1 MDIDVGK
8 SHFLEQ
14 SDADRLASLKHIQV
28 HVLEL
33 EFRFVEFKK
42 GVKLIN

>member
-14 SDADRLASLKHIQV
+14 SDADRLASLKHTHV

-33 EFRFVEFKK
+33 EFRFVEFEKRGK
-42 GVKLIN
+42 ID